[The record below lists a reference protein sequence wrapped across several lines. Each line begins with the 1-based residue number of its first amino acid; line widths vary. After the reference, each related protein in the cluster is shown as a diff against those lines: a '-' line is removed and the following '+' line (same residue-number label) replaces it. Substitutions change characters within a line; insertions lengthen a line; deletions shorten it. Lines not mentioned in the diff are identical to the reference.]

1 MTDKEFKRLGRAQ
14 LMDIIYQ
21 LQLEVDKLKEQNE
34 QLEKDLADKRFRIEN
49 AGSLAEA
56 ALEISECFSSAQ
68 KAAELYLNEIKAIRE
83 ETETERTRILNEAR
97 EEAAAILESAK
108 TSPAEQEAA
117 IEAILEEYGHNEP
130 EKHSDDDSDN
140 G

>member
-21 LQLEVDKLKEQNE
+21 LQLEVDKLKEENE
-34 QLEKDLADKRFRIEN
+34 QLEKALADKRFRIEN

-56 ALEISECFSSAQ
+56 ALEISGCFSRAQ
-68 KAAELYLNEIKAIRE
+68 KAAELYLNEIKAVRE
-83 ETETERTRILNEAR
+83 EIETERTRILNEAQ
-97 EEAAAILESAK
+97 EEAAAIVEAAK
-108 TSPAEQEAA
+108 TSPAEQDVQEQ
-117 IEAILEEYGHNEP
+117 
-130 EKHSDDDSDN
+130 KDSDN